1 MGHNN
6 YQARGGV
13 PHLTS
18 MPTLPNCPTFSS
30 LLSKDY
36 SHEVQHCNNGYI
48 ETCPPNDFITRK
60 RSFYV
65 LATMLVLGIIV
76 SITQN
81 KTTFTQSEYKAL
93 FYFDVNS
100 LHSNPKS
107 KCPMKRL
114 IKCYIN
120 KHMQV
125 VIALFKF
132 KLAKVKWKFSLKY
145 LVFDLI
151 FSFDLL
157 FNHFYFDKFF
167 LST

>member
-48 ETCPPNDFITRK
+48 ETCPTNDFITRK
-60 RSFYV
+60 RSFYI

-76 SITQN
+76 SVTE
-81 KTTFTQSEYKAL
+81 KKK
-93 FYFDVNS
+93 
-100 LHSNPKS
+100 LHSINQNIKLYFISVFYLMLFRRYFIAFRS
-107 KCPMKRL
+107 K
-114 IKCYIN
+114 IKMLN
-120 KHMQV
+120 ET
-125 VIALFKF
+125 
-132 KLAKVKWKFSLKY
+132 
-145 LVFDLI
+145 
-151 FSFDLL
+151 
-157 FNHFYFDKFF
+157 FNQM
-167 LST
+167 